1 MIKVKKKHILSFAVS
16 LLLLIV
22 LFSRANFSEIFS
34 ILARANLS
42 LVALGAFCAFTVLG
56 LRLVRWKFFLD
67 SYKLRIK
74 KMDLVSTY
82 LASQFLANLT
92 PARIGEASR
101 AYFLKRRYKTSF
113 FYMIPAV
120 LIERFI
126 DTAVLLL
133 ISLVFFA
140 FFSFFVSTGL
150 KLMLFIVSFLLLALL
165 IIILNKKLA
174 GWSSKQF
181 FRLFSFIALV
191 KKVRPEL
198 EKKMENFYKG
208 LVTLKSM
215 KTFQIFVLTCLCY
228 VFEGAILYLAA
239 LSLSGPYLP
248 YTFAVG
254 FMALAWIG
262 GALSTLPGGIGSMDT
277 ILFALL
283 LLIGFAAPLALSIT
297 ILYRFISFVLA
308 VSFCSIFFFRETR

>member
-1 MIKVKKKHILSFAVS
+1 MKKRHIISFAIS
-16 LLLLIV
+16 LILLLV
-22 LFSRANFSEIFS
+22 LFSRVNFSEVFS
-34 ILARANLS
+34 ILARANS
-42 LVALGAFCAFTVLG
+42 LYIALGALCSFTVLG
-56 LRLVRWKFFLD
+56 LRLVRWQIFLD
-67 SYKLRIK
+67 AYKLKINRF
-74 KMDLVSTY
+74 DSASSY

-140 FFSFFVSTGL
+140 FFSFFVSTEL
-150 KLMLFIVSFLLLALL
+150 KLMLLMVSFLLLALL
-165 IIILNKKLA
+165 IIILNKRLA

-181 FRLFSFIALV
+181 FRLFSFISLV

-262 GALSTLPGGIGSMDT
+262 GALSTLPGGIGSMET

-297 ILYRFISFVLA
+297 ILYRFVSFVLA
-308 VSFCSIFFFRETR
+308 VSFCSIFFFREAR